1 MKLNLKA
8 RTSLAARM
16 SLLFGLLV
24 TVPLVISGIVLS
36 LAGWNGVH
44 RIGGNAAEIG
54 QNLIRDMSTGFS
66 QVMGAQIDRTKTAL
80 VEENQNTLRQ
90 ASKRAVSISRDAIN
104 KTSKDLSNNGTE
116 AVNDATAQMVEVGE
130 RTLAQALREVKDL
143 NQQSQTKL
151 QKQFTRDMNEEL
163 QASATPWEEEL
174 RRTSLE
180 TWQLSADRR
189 ALSVT
194 DYASRTDSEFVL
206 RLQLPLQ
213 RVSIIYGEPESAKQH
228 LQAHLLKFNGGPLVR
243 RAVLVD
249 SVGVEVARVP
259 DTDYATG
266 EQPEDWLDSNTRT
279 LLLNKKETV
288 NFEPIRWDERS
299 QTYIRRIVHK
309 VVTDAGDGSS
319 DAGAKPKSPRTPFVV
334 VDYSVANLAELA
346 NLYLPAGMQ
355 VMVIRDDS
363 TDEPGKVIS
372 SSDRKLLNATAG
384 LILEKLPKSGERAK
398 PGEMPKAFAFKYRTA
413 DGTDLQGLARH
424 WGGDQRLWTV
434 VVQSEAVVY
443 EPVNKLRAGLKSAWQ
458 QGLKNVVERGGKF
471 ISDEG
476 KEATKKLD
484 QLARKA
490 SETMHAEEKRQ
501 EERVA
506 RTLLATNREL
516 VPTLEKHLKKEIDGL
531 PSKVGQG
538 MVDRAD
544 KLAEEAVGAVKSR
557 AELETSAAG
566 ERIKSQT
573 HTAANQAAGQ
583 MLINSAGL
591 VLLFLVLAMAL
602 AQLTARSLVKPIN
615 SLVTAT
621 QHLAAGEYDRRIEVR
636 GDDELA
642 RLAEAFNH
650 MGGAIQTGQLAIQH
664 SNESLAAE
672 KSRLEAVVTAS
683 PDGLVLL
690 DSANEVTYINPT
702 AIRLLRLP
710 ANEVAESPFRLE
722 NLPERTSTRL
732 SECLAVARSAEG
744 VQEYELTEGG
754 RRVLQVREVRLKSR
768 DGRARGR
775 LVHLHDITRE
785 RVIDEM
791 KTDFISLVS
800 HELRTPLT
808 SILGFS
814 SYMLTGRLGKV
825 EETQKTALE
834 SIHRQAK
841 RLSAIIA
848 DFLDISRIESG
859 RIEMKKEVVTVPSV
873 ADRVVQ
879 DLQPQASEKL
889 VRVQTKIEQNG
900 QPLVA
905 LGDEQRIAQV
915 FTNLIGN
922 ALKFTEPDGAIDV
935 NVSRHNGE
943 LQCSVRDTG
952 CGIPADELDRVFDR
966 FYQVEK
972 VVTRKTGGTGLG
984 LAIVKNIV
992 EAHGGKIWIESE
1004 LGKGTEVHF
1013 TLPSVN

>member
-1 MKLNLKA
+1 
-8 RTSLAARM
+8 
-16 SLLFGLLV
+16 
-24 TVPLVISGIVLS
+24 LVISGIVLS

-44 RIGGNAAEIG
+44 HIGGSAAEIG
-54 QNLIRDMSTGFS
+54 QNLIREMTERFS
-66 QVMGAQIDRTKTAL
+66 GVMDSQLQNATTTLGNENKAALTTASQRAKSVSQKAIKQTSEDLSKSGTDAVSGANAEMVR
-80 VEENQNTLRQ
+80 VGESTLRQ
-90 ASKRAVSISRDAIN
+90 SLADLERLNRRSQMKLQEQF
-104 KTSKDLSNNGTE
+104 SKD
-116 AVNDATAQMVEVGE
+116 MV
-130 RTLAQALREVKDL
+130 K
-143 NQQSQTKL
+143 
-151 QKQFTRDMNEEL
+151 EL
-163 QASATPWEEEL
+163 QTSATPWEEKL
-174 RRTSLE
+174 SKTSLE

-189 ALSVT
+189 ALSVS
-194 DYASRTDSEFVL
+194 DYASRADYEIVL
-206 RLQLPLQ
+206 RLQLPL
-213 RVSIIYGEPESAKQH
+213 RLVPIITGEPDTAKQI
-228 LQAHLLKFNGGPLVR
+228 LQAHLLKVRGGVDVR

-249 SVGVEVARVP
+249 SVGVEIARVP
-259 DTDYATG
+259 DTDLVNG
-266 EQPEDWLDSNTRT
+266 EQPEDWLESRTRQR
-279 LLLNKKETV
+279 LLNKPDSV
-288 NFEPIRWDERS
+288 NVEPIRWDERS
-299 QTYIRRIVHK
+299 KTYIRRIAHK
-309 VVTDAGDGSS
+309 VITDTAPDSAA
-319 DAGAKPKSPRTPFVV
+319 DPALKAKPVKTSFIV
-334 VDYSVANLAELA
+334 VDYAVTNLPELA
-346 NLYLPAGMQ
+346 NVSLPAGMQ
-355 VMVIRDDS
+355 IMVIRDDS

-372 SSDRKLLNATAG
+372 SNDRKILNATAG
-384 LILEKLPKSGERAK
+384 LIMEKLPKSGERAK
-398 PGEMPKAFAFKYRTA
+398 PGETPKAYPFSYRTA
-413 DGTDLQGLARH
+413 DGTTLQALARH
-424 WGGDQRLWTV
+424 WDGDDSLWTV
-434 VVQSEAVVY
+434 VVQSAADVY
-443 EPVNKLRAGLKSAWQ
+443 QPVTELQAGLKSAWQ
-458 QGLKNVVERGGKF
+458 QALKNVDARGGHF
-471 ISDEG
+471 ISDQG
-476 KEATKKLD
+476 KQASRELNKLVK
-484 QLARKA
+484 KA
-490 SETMHAEEKRQ
+490 SDRMHAEEKRQ
-501 EERVA
+501 EEKVA
-506 RTLLATNREL
+506 KNLRDTNKRL
-516 VPTLEKHLKKEIDGL
+516 VPTLEKNLTDEIGRL
-531 PSKVGQG
+531 PGTVGKN
-538 MVDRAD
+538 MNARANALAKHAID
-544 KLAEEAVGAVKSR
+544 TVNSRAVLETKLAGDTINSR
-557 AELETSAAG
+557 
-566 ERIKSQT
+566 T
-573 HTAANQAAGQ
+573 HDAANLAAGQ

-591 VLLFLVLAMAL
+591 VLLFLILAMAL

-615 SLVTAT
+615 SLVAAT

-650 MGGAIQTGQLAIQH
+650 MGSAIQAGQLALQH
-664 SNESLAAE
+664 SNESLASE

-690 DSANEVTYINPT
+690 DSSNEVTYINPT

-722 NLPERTSTRL
+722 DLPERTSIRL
-732 SECLAVARSAEG
+732 SECLTVARSSDG

-841 RLSAIIA
+841 RLSAIIS

-859 RIEMKKEVVTVPSV
+859 RIEMKKEAVTVPSI

-879 DLQPQASEKL
+879 DLQPQAQEKL
-889 VRVQTKIEQNG
+889 VRVQTKVEQNG

-905 LGDEQRIAQV
+905 MGDEQRIAQV
-915 FTNLIGN
+915 FTNLVGN

-943 LQCSVRDTG
+943 LHCSVRDTG

-1013 TLPSVN
+1013 TLPGVN